1 MKVEALEREFRYN
14 GGLRLPDPNPNL
26 TVGGSD
32 QPIRHY
38 LSRDHDCGLRGSV
51 GYRKQA
57 GVPTDACD
65 QNPGCICFFLP
76 PGLSSLFPLKSAS
89 SRDPPAIGGVGIFF
103 WNFVCGR
110 RVCAFKV
117 G

>member
-1 MKVEALEREFRYN
+1 MQASVISREFTWSGVKIPDPGRHLSPEEVRAVLATMYPDIATATIT
-14 GGLRLPDPNPNL
+14 GPEAVGEKLRLSFRRRN
-26 TVGGSD
+26 
-32 QPIRHY
+32 R
-38 LSRDHDCGLRGSV
+38 
-51 GYRKQA
+51 
-57 GVPTDACD
+57 
-65 QNPGCICFFLP
+65 NPGCICFFLP
-76 PGLSSLFPLKSAS
+76 TGLSSLFPLKSAS